1 MKFKFVPL
9 ILAIIISSCNRMEVS
24 LEKLPDVEKLTPST
38 ISSVLPVFNIETDPA
53 KFEHMTEFYHHKI
66 VEKGTLSF
74 YNLPNDGD
82 FAPQTM
88 KFEIRGRSSVGEG
101 YPLKSLGLVLDTPV
115 PLSQNLTPN
124 FPINNN
130 HSLQVL
136 KAFRFRSSGND
147 FGKTMLKDLAYA
159 RLAVYAN
166 LNLELMYGE
175 PVQVFVNNKYYGLMN
190 IRTESDVNGMAGLLD
205 VDPLKVTQVKVKGPS
220 ENLEYHEG
228 DPAGCE
234 ALLQAIAME
243 DKPGIAAQ
251 IDIPNFIDYI
261 IFQDYIGNTDWV
273 NNIKAYK
280 VANGKFRFILYD
292 VDLASNA
299 SSIALIP
306 KLEFLSA
313 DIAKIYRAL
322 QEVDGFNDQLNN
334 RRAELYQRFSTD
346 AFNNIV
352 DDLALQI
359 ENDIPYLI
367 AKYGKPESTF
377 HWKMEIENLKLDF
390 AGRDNS
396 IRKRYK
402 LD

>member
-1 MKFKFVPL
+1 MKFNILLF
-9 ILAIIISSCNRMEVS
+9 ILAIAITSCNRVEVS
-24 LEKLPDVEKLTPST
+24 GEQLPEVASLTPTT
-38 ISSVLPVFNIETDPA
+38 ISTALPVFNIDTDPA
-53 KFEHMTEFYHHKI
+53 KFERMTQLYHHKI

-74 YNLPNDGD
+74 YNSPDAAD

-88 KFEIRGRSSVGEG
+88 EYEIRGRSSVGEG
-101 YPLKSLGLVLDTPV
+101 FPLKSLGVVLDNPIT
-115 PLSQNLTPN
+115 LGQNSLPK
-124 FPINNN
+124 FQVNNA

-159 RLAVYAN
+159 RLAAYAN
-166 LNLELMYGE
+166 LDLELMYGE
-175 PVQVFVNNKYYGLMN
+175 PVQVFVNNSYYGLMN
-190 IRTESDVNGMAGLLD
+190 VRTESDANGMAGLLD
-205 VDPLKVTQVKVKGPS
+205 VDPSEVTLIKVKGPS
-220 ENLEYHEG
+220 ENLKYHEG
-228 DPAGCE
+228 DPAGAE
-234 ALLQAIAME
+234 ALLQAIAAE
-243 DKPGIAAQ
+243 DAQAIAAQ

-261 IFQDYIGNTDWV
+261 IFQDYIGNTDWA
-273 NNIKAYK
+273 NNIKAYN
-280 VANGKFRFILYD
+280 VSNGKFRFILYD

-322 QEVDGFNDQLNN
+322 QQVDGFDDRLNS
-334 RRAELYQRFSTD
+334 RRTELYQRFSVH
-346 AFNNIV
+346 AFETIV

-367 AKYGKPESTF
+367 AKYGQPESTF

-390 AGRDNS
+390 AGRDKS